1 MERPDDTRY
10 DAVSSHKQTSSGV
23 TYDSRWPKDL
33 RSAIRCSAV
42 VLCLLQLIDWW
53 AGSFT
58 AARATL
64 WVALG
69 VLLFVILYPARV
81 TAGEGWLASR
91 GLVRER
97 RVRTDAL
104 VSARCLGGVS
114 QRLRLRDAS
123 GGRLE
128 INPQVLHSNPELWHR
143 FAKDANAAAARGH
156 LTCGATALRRISA
169 RIDRE
174 TALTVFKDSGLD

>member
-1 MERPDDTRY
+1 MPLHALSKRCPLSRAIPSARLPRERP
-10 DAVSSHKQTSSGV
+10 
-23 TYDSRWPKDL
+23 L
-33 RSAIRCSAV
+33 
-42 VLCLLQLIDWW
+42 
-53 AGSFT
+53 
-58 AARATL
+58 ATL

-81 TAGEGWLASR
+81 TAGEGWLAAR

-104 VSARCLGGVS
+104 VSVRCLGGVS

-123 GGRLE
+123 GRRLE
-128 INPQVLHSNPELWHR
+128 INPQVLLNNPELWHR
-143 FAKDANAAAARGH
+143 FAKDADESAARGH
-156 LTCGATALRRISA
+156 LTCGATALRGISA

-174 TALTVFKDSGLD
+174 TALTVFKASGLD